1 MADAE
6 RVVQTKLSIK
16 KKKCST
22 PDRNPAEITY
32 VQHSFHHTYNTGLL
46 NTGASFHHSYNTDQL
61 NTGASFHHSYN
72 TDLLN
77 TGASFH
83 HSNNLCPPKSI

>member
-83 HSNNLCPPKSI
+83 HSNNLGPPKSI

>member
-22 PDRNPAEITY
+22 PDRNPAQITY

-46 NTGASFHHSYNTDQL
+46 NTGASFHHTYNTSL
-61 NTGASFHHSYN
+61 SNTVASFHHTYN
-72 TDLLN
+72 TNLLN
-77 TGASFH
+77 TGTSFH
-83 HSNNLCPPKSI
+83 HPSNLCTLKSI